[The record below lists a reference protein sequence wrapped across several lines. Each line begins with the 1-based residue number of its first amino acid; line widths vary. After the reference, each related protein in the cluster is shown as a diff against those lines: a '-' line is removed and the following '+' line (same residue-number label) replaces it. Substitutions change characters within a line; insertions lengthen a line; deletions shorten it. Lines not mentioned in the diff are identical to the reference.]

1 MASETPLDRFKSVL
15 GGAARALSQE
25 AEVELAFTAEERL
38 GDVCDFSFDTQLGY
52 LTSCPT
58 NTGTGMRASLMLHLP
73 MIQPPPEAEKQ
84 VPPATEWKF
93 LPEPPTQMTGG
104 SYVPCGAPVC
114 APPCL
119 PAVSFSKK
127 K

>member
-1 MASETPLDRFKSVL
+1 MPKIFPVFSPAIR
-15 GGAARALSQE
+15 
-25 AEVELAFTAEERL
+25 RL
-38 GDVCDFSFDTQLGY
+38 PPKLLPEQ
-52 LTSCPT
+52 
-58 NTGTGMRASLMLHLP
+58 MMLHLP

-93 LPEPPTQMTGG
+93 PPEPPTQMTGG
-104 SYVPCGAPVC
+104 SYVPCGAPVY